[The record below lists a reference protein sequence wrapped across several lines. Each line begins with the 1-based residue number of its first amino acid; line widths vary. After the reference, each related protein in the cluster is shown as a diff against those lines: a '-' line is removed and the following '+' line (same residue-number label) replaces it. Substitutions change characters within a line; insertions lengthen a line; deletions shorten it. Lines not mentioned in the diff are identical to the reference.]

1 MGSNQEMRIVVPD
14 EEVFVTDVLVIGGG
28 LADCFA
34 VIKAQGWGN
43 TFNSDNPATL
53 KNNQE

>member
-1 MGSNQEMRIVVPD
+1 MRIVVPD